1 MKLYLVGI
9 TKTSKGFDIAQDTIE
24 SEIIPDFDR
33 LVHKWQWDEPLRI
46 DVAYENRV
54 MFTYINQIEADAFRR
69 GVEFAIELDDVFL
82 ALKTTDVQTLLE
94 MEFN

>member
-9 TKTSKGFDIAQDTIE
+9 TKTSKGFDVAQDTID
-24 SEIIPDFDR
+24 SIDIPDLDR
-33 LVHKWQWDEPLRI
+33 LVNKWKWDEPLRI

-54 MFTYINQIEADAFRR
+54 MFIYINQIEADAFRR
-69 GVEFAIELDDVFL
+69 GIEFALELDTVFL
-82 ALKTTDVQTLLE
+82 ALKTTDVKTLLE